1 MNPKSMFGRPA
12 PCAARSFAAVSGP
25 GATAQKERDRRGP
38 TLPAPGTTAA
48 AADKLLACKRR
59 RVVIVERF
67 LTHYRVAFYESL
79 RSQMAARGIELILLV
94 GEATSAEKSKKDAGM
109 LPWAISLRTYY
120 LFGNRLCW
128 QPFGRHAAGADLVI
142 VLHENKLLY
151 NLWLMFVRRPR
162 HLAFWGH
169 GCNLQSRRPDGLREV
184 FKRWTIRKV
193 DWWFAYTD
201 MTAALIRR
209 AGFPPAATT
218 VVDNAVDTA
227 CLARLCRQVD
237 AAALTGF
244 RQRYGLKEGP
254 LGLFIGSLYREKR
267 LDFLFAAALRIK
279 ARVPGF
285 QVLIV
290 GAGPQRPEVEAATA
304 RHDWIHYAGP
314 LQGAQKA
321 TALVLADVLLN
332 PGLVGLGILDAF
344 VGGIPIF
351 TTDCG
356 LHSPEIAYLDSG
368 RNGIMTADNE
378 ASYAEAVIDALRDPE
393 TMQAL
398 RDQAT
403 ASASRYTIENMTT
416 RFCDGVLACLE
427 RP

>member
-1 MNPKSMFGRPA
+1 MMACGLEL
-12 PCAARSFAAVSGP
+12 V
-25 GATAQKERDRRGP
+25 
-38 TLPAPGTTAA
+38 
-48 AADKLLACKRR
+48 LLA
-59 RVVIVERF
+59 
-67 LTHYRVAFYESL
+67 
-79 RSQMAARGIELILLV
+79 
-94 GEATSAEKSKKDAGM
+94 GEATTTEKSKKDAGV
-109 LPWAISLRTYY
+109 LPWALPLPTYY

-128 QPFGRHAAGADLVI
+128 QPFGRHAADADLVI

-162 HLAFWGH
+162 RLAFWGH
-169 GCNLQSRRPDGLREV
+169 GRNLQSRCPDGVREA
-184 FKRWTIRKV
+184 FKRWTIGKV

-201 MTAALIRR
+201 MTAQLIRQ
-209 AGFPPAATT
+209 AGFPPVSTT
-218 VVDNAVDTA
+218 VVENAIDTA
-227 CLARLCRQVD
+227 CLAGLCRQVD
-237 AAALTGF
+237 DTALAAF
-244 RQRYGLKEGP
+244 RQRHRLHEGP

-267 LDFLFAAALRIK
+267 LDFLFSSALRIK

-285 QVLIV
+285 QLLIA
-290 GAGPQRPEVEAATA
+290 GAGPQRNEVEAVSR

-314 LQGAQKA
+314 LQGADKA

-368 RNGIMTADNE
+368 RNGIMTANDE
-378 ASYAEAVIDALRDPE
+378 AGYADAVVAALRDPQA
-393 TMQAL
+393 MQAL
-398 RDQAT
+398 RGQAT
-403 ASASRYTIENMTT
+403 ASAARYTIDNMSL

-427 RP
+427 RA